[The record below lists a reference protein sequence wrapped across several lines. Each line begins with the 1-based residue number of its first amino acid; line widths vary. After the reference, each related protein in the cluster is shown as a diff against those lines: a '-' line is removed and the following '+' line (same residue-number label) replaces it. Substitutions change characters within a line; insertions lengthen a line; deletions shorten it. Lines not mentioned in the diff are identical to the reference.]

1 MRFFIDISYDGT
13 NYHGWQIQPNAV
25 TIQSQINNAISTIL
39 NTEISVVGAG
49 RTDTGV
55 HAKQLIAHFDF
66 EKKFD
71 TQNLIYKMNGFLDN
85 DISVNKIFLVDS
97 SAHARFSALSR
108 TYEYKIA
115 KKKDPFLKQSYQ
127 ISRTLNLDDMQ
138 KACKFLI
145 GENDFTAFAKL
156 HSENYTGI
164 CNVFHADWQETSS
177 QLIFTISANRF
188 LRNMVRAIVGTMIEI
203 GDKKLCHSDIK
214 NIISSKNR
222 KNAGF
227 SVPAV
232 GLSLISVEY
241 PNDIANEG
249 K

>member
-1 MRFFIDISYDGT
+1 
-13 NYHGWQIQPNAV
+13 
-25 TIQSQINNAISTIL
+25 
-39 NTEISVVGAG
+39 
-49 RTDTGV
+49 
-55 HAKQLIAHFDF
+55 
-66 EKKFD
+66 
-71 TQNLIYKMNGFLDN
+71 MNGFLDN

-127 ISRTLNLDDMQ
+127 ISRKLNLDDMQ

-164 CNVFHADWQETSS
+164 CNVFHADWHETSS

-241 PNDIANEG
+241 PNDIANER